1 MFSLAFPHVM
11 GYFKTSTLSIEMNP
25 NDSRRKQIQ
34 AVGTVEGIKDLQQI
48 ILDETARR
56 CGQCT
61 FKHVSLNETRVIGFN
76 GMNFAIAHERSN
88 LSIMPASAQGLLG
101 VGTWNTAIEKF
112 YNDIV
117 EPLSD
122 RVGGVSTSLTYQS
135 ENGAPAQS

>member
-1 MFSLAFPHVM
+1 MD
-11 GYFKTSTLSIEMNP
+11 YFKTSTLSIEMNP
-25 NDSRRKQIQ
+25 NNSRRKQIQ
-34 AVGTVEGIKDLQQI
+34 ATGTTEGIQNLQQI

-61 FKHVSLNETRVIGFN
+61 FKHASLNETKVLGFN
-76 GMNFAIAHERSN
+76 GMNFTIAHERSN
-88 LSIMPASAQGLLG
+88 LSIVPASSQGLLG
-101 VGTWNTAIEKF
+101 VGAWNTAIEKF

-122 RVGGVSTSLTYQS
+122 RVGGVTTSLSYQS